1 MDGNVHGGP
10 DLVNGDP
17 NSQNTNGK
25 LFEQF
30 LGRNSNLIV
39 ANNMKTCQGKITRIR
54 NLKDKTENAILDFLI
69 MNEKITPYFKKMLI
83 DEERNFCLSN
93 FAQYKKNK
101 RVTETDHNS
110 IIAEF
115 NLAIPKRKFDRIEL
129 FNLRN
134 KKCQEM
140 FTEETHRNT
149 QLVECLENQYSFD
162 VQCKMWLKTFN
173 TILYKCFKK
182 IRIVKNGKKN
192 LSKVNLIKEHN
203 DLKKRVKNIDIS
215 NETRNQI
222 KIRIS
227 QIEEGI
233 ADNISEE
240 HLEDIVITL
249 KKLGGDNQNL
259 NGSGRNK
266 IWELLKNNFPKC
278 KASVPVGK
286 KNKSGIMVT
295 NHENLK
301 KLYLN
306 TYKHRLR
313 SRPIKE
319 DFKNIKEH

>member
-1 MDGNVHGGP
+1 
-10 DLVNGDP
+10 
-17 NSQNTNGK
+17 
-25 LFEQF
+25 
-30 LGRNSNLIV
+30 
-39 ANNMKTCQGKITRIR
+39 MKTCQGKITRIR

-115 NLAIPKRKFDRIEL
+115 NLSIPKRKFDRIEL